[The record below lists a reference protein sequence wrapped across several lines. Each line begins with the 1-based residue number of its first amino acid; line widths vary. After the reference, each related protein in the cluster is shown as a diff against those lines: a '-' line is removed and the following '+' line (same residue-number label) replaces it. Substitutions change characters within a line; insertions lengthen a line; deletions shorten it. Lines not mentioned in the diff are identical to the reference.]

1 MTSRN
6 TISVRF
12 ALTLPR
18 LRFTLA
24 GEGYCYTTRRLNLHI
39 TFRWVFHPSSHCF
52 NCCPFN
58 RNSTLYWKKF
68 MRRNLHFSEDIFNF
82 RWSPFGITEG
92 FSVFFLFFFSLS
104 SFFFFLPFFSSFF
117 FYFHLLSFFIVIGS
131 QIQLVPK
138 TSRDSSASI
147 SIHLLKNKLIN

>member
-39 TFRWVFHPSSHCF
+39 TFRWVFHPFSHCF

-92 FSVFFLFFFSLS
+92 FSVFFLFFVLYLLS
-104 SFFFFLPFFSSFF
+104 FSFFLSFPL
-117 FYFHLLSFFIVIGS
+117 FYFLFSPSFFFIVIGS
-131 QIQLVPK
+131 QIALVPK

>member
-39 TFRWVFHPSSHCF
+39 TFRWVFHPFSHCF

-92 FSVFFLFFFSLS
+92 YSVFFLVFFFFIFFLFLS
-104 SFFFFLPFFSSFF
+104 SFLFLFFFLFSPSFF
-117 FYFHLLSFFIVIGS
+117 FYSDRIS
-131 QIQLVPK
+131 N
-138 TSRDSSASI
+138 SI
-147 SIHLLKNKLIN
+147 SS

>member
-58 RNSTLYWKKF
+58 RNSTLYGKKF

-92 FSVFFLFFFSLS
+92 YSVFFLFFFLYLLLS
-104 SFFFFLPFFSSFF
+104 FSFFLSFPLFFFLPSFF
-117 FYFHLLSFFIVIGS
+117 FYSDRIS
-131 QIQLVPK
+131 N
-138 TSRDSSASI
+138 SI
-147 SIHLLKNKLIN
+147 SS

>member
-68 MRRNLHFSEDIFNF
+68 MRRNFHFSEDIFNF

-92 FSVFFLFFFSLS
+92 FSVFFLFFSLS
-104 SFFFFLPFFSSFF
+104 SFFFFLHFFSSFF
-117 FYFHLLSFFIVIGS
+117 FLPSFFIVIGS
-131 QIQLVPK
+131 QIALVPK

-147 SIHLLKNKLIN
+147 SIYWLKNKLIN

>member
-6 TISVRF
+6 TINVRF
-12 ALTLPR
+12 ALTLSR

-92 FSVFFLFFFSLS
+92 YSVFFLVFFSLS

-131 QIQLVPK
+131 QIALVPK

-147 SIHLLKNKLIN
+147 SIHQLKNKLIN

>member
-24 GEGYCYTTRRLNLHI
+24 GEGYCCTTRRLNLHI

-92 FSVFFLFFFSLS
+92 YSVFFLFFFFIFFLFLS
-104 SFFFFLPFFSSFF
+104 SFLFLFFF

-131 QIQLVPK
+131 QIALVPK

>member
-92 FSVFFLFFFSLS
+92 FSVFFLFFFLYLLLS
-104 SFFFFLPFFSSFF
+104 FSFFLSFPLFFFLFSPSFF
-117 FYFHLLSFFIVIGS
+117 FYSDRIS
-131 QIQLVPK
+131 N
-138 TSRDSSASI
+138 SI
-147 SIHLLKNKLIN
+147 SS

>member
-92 FSVFFLFFFSLS
+92 FSVFF
-104 SFFFFLPFFSSFF
+104 FFFFL
-117 FYFHLLSFFIVIGS
+117 YLLSFSFFLSFPLFFFIFTFFLFYSDRIS
-131 QIQLVPK
+131 N
-138 TSRDSSASI
+138 SI
-147 SIHLLKNKLIN
+147 SS